1 MLVHSLFTYFVWHSR
16 HHHELISHCVDVI
29 NVKLRDP
36 SVQTGVEQI
45 HKVDQLEF
53 KTFHRILSLDRSSCI
68 VNEDRRD
75 GIGFQSSLFIT
86 CSYEILVGSEM
97 FLQ

>member
-16 HHHELISHCVDVI
+16 HHHELISHCVDII

-45 HKVDQLEF
+45 HKVDQRF
-53 KTFHRILSLDRSSCI
+53 
-68 VNEDRRD
+68 D
-75 GIGFQSSLFIT
+75 GISL
-86 CSYEILVGSEM
+86 LLW
-97 FLQ
+97 FLYCGPSDSFS

>member
-16 HHHELISHCVDVI
+16 HHHELISHCVDII

-53 KTFHRILSLDRSSCI
+53 KTFYEL
-68 VNEDRRD
+68 NFRR
-75 GIGFQSSLFIT
+75 FTVKPNKPNQ
-86 CSYEILVGSEM
+86 VR
-97 FLQ
+97 